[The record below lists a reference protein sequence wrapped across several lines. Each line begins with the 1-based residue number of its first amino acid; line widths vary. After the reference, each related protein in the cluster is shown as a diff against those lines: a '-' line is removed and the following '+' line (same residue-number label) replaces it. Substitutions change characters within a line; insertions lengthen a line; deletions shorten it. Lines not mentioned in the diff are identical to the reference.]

1 MKNPSKT
8 LSLLLASALF
18 LTACGGDKP
27 SEPAKAEP
35 NTQTAS
41 AEPTDTTPKADE
53 VAPETAEPVADD
65 TKTNEPKADETKTA
79 DSATSDETD
88 KGTTETAQ
96 VDNAEQANTAPAP
109 VQALSIAE
117 GKARYEKTCKICH
130 EQGLLDAPK
139 LTAKADW
146 AKRLDKGIDTL
157 HKHSAKGF
165 GKMPAQVAGDVTEA
179 EVYAAVDYMVSQVQ

>member
-8 LSLLLASALF
+8 LSLLLASAVL
-18 LTACGGDKP
+18 LTACGGEKP

-35 NTQTAS
+35 STQTAP
-41 AEPTDTTPKADE
+41 AELADTVPKADE
-53 VAPETAEPVADD
+53 VAI
-65 TKTNEPKADETKTA
+65 TN
-79 DSATSDETD
+79 SATSDKTD
-88 KGTTETAQ
+88 KGTVETAQ
-96 VDNAEQANTAPAP
+96 VDNAEQADTAPAP

-117 GKARYEKTCKICH
+117 GRARYEKTCRICH
-130 EQGLLDAPK
+130 DQGLLDAPK

-165 GKMPAQVAGDVTEA
+165 GKMPAQVTGEVSEA

>member
-1 MKNPSKT
+1 MKHSSKT
-8 LSLLLASALF
+8 LSLLLASAVF

-27 SEPAKAEP
+27 ASPTSETKN
-35 NTQTAS
+35 NTQAVSAS
-41 AEPTDTTPKADE
+41 TELKADEVTSNETKADE
-53 VAPETAEPVADD
+53 VA
-65 TKTNEPKADETKTA
+65 TA
-79 DSATSDETD
+79 DSATSDATD
-88 KGTTETAQ
+88 KGTVETVQ
-96 VDNAEQANTAPAP
+96 TDNAEQADLAAAP

-117 GKARYEKTCKICH
+117 GRARYEKTCRICH
-130 EQGLLDAPK
+130 DQGLLDAPK

-165 GKMPAQVAGDVTEA
+165 GKMPAQVTGEVSEA

>member
-8 LSLLLASALF
+8 LSLLLVSAVF
-18 LTACGGDKP
+18 LTACGGEKP

-35 NTQTAS
+35 STQTAP
-41 AEPTDTTPKADE
+41 AELADTVPKADE
-53 VAPETAEPVADD
+53 VAI
-65 TKTNEPKADETKTA
+65 TN
-79 DSATSDETD
+79 SATSDKTD
-88 KGTTETAQ
+88 KGTVETAQ
-96 VDNAEQANTAPAP
+96 VDNAEQADTAPAP

-117 GKARYEKTCKICH
+117 GRARYEKTCRICH
-130 EQGLLDAPK
+130 DQGLLDAPK

-165 GKMPAQVAGDVTEA
+165 GKMPAQVTGEVSEA

>member
-1 MKNPSKT
+1 MKHSSKT
-8 LSLLLASALF
+8 LSLLLASAVL
-18 LTACGGDKP
+18 LTACGGEKP

-35 NTQTAS
+35 STQTAP
-41 AEPTDTTPKADE
+41 AELADTVPKADE
-53 VAPETAEPVADD
+53 VAI
-65 TKTNEPKADETKTA
+65 TN
-79 DSATSDETD
+79 SATSDKTD
-88 KGTTETAQ
+88 KGTVETAQ
-96 VDNAEQANTAPAP
+96 VDNAEQADTAPAP

-117 GKARYEKTCKICH
+117 GKARYEKTCRICH
-130 EQGLLDAPK
+130 DQGLLDAPK

-165 GKMPAQVAGDVTEA
+165 GKMPAQVTGEVSEA

>member
-8 LSLLLASALF
+8 LSLLLASAVL
-18 LTACGGDKP
+18 LTACGGEKP

-35 NTQTAS
+35 STQTAP
-41 AEPTDTTPKADE
+41 AELANTVPKADE
-53 VAPETAEPVADD
+53 VAI
-65 TKTNEPKADETKTA
+65 TN
-79 DSATSDETD
+79 SATSDKTD
-88 KGTTETAQ
+88 KGTVETAQ
-96 VDNAEQANTAPAP
+96 VDNAEQADTAPAP

-117 GKARYEKTCKICH
+117 GRARYEKTCRICH
-130 EQGLLDAPK
+130 DQGLLDAPK

-165 GKMPAQVAGDVTEA
+165 GKMPAQVTGEVSEA

>member
-8 LSLLLASALF
+8 LSLLLASAVL
-18 LTACGGDKP
+18 LTACGGEKP

-35 NTQTAS
+35 STQTAP
-41 AEPTDTTPKADE
+41 AELANTVPKADE
-53 VAPETAEPVADD
+53 VAI
-65 TKTNEPKADETKTA
+65 TN
-79 DSATSDETD
+79 SATSDKTD
-88 KGTTETAQ
+88 KGTVETAQ
-96 VDNAEQANTAPAP
+96 VDNAEQADTAPAP

-117 GKARYEKTCKICH
+117 GKTRYEKTCRICH
-130 EQGLLDAPK
+130 DQGLLDAPK

-165 GKMPAQVAGDVTEA
+165 GKMPAQVTGEVSEA
-179 EVYAAVDYMVSQVQ
+179 EVYAAVDYMVSQLQ

>member
-8 LSLLLASALF
+8 LSLLLASAVF

-35 NTQTAS
+35 STQTAP
-41 AEPTDTTPKADE
+41 AELADTVPKADE
-53 VAPETAEPVADD
+53 VAI
-65 TKTNEPKADETKTA
+65 TN
-79 DSATSDETD
+79 SATSDKTD
-88 KGTTETAQ
+88 KDTVETAQ
-96 VDNAEQANTAPAP
+96 VDNAEQADTAPAP

-117 GKARYEKTCKICH
+117 GKARYEKTCRICH
-130 EQGLLDAPK
+130 DQGLLDAPK

-165 GKMPAQVAGDVTEA
+165 GKMPAQVTGEVSEA

>member
-8 LSLLLASALF
+8 LSLLLASAVL
-18 LTACGGDKP
+18 LTACGGEKP
-27 SEPAKAEP
+27 SEPAKSEP
-35 NTQTAS
+35 STQTAP
-41 AEPTDTTPKADE
+41 AELADTVPKADE
-53 VAPETAEPVADD
+53 VAI
-65 TKTNEPKADETKTA
+65 TN
-79 DSATSDETD
+79 SATSDKTD
-88 KGTTETAQ
+88 KGTVETVQ
-96 VDNAEQANTAPAP
+96 TDNAEQADLAAAP

-117 GKARYEKTCKICH
+117 GKARYEKTCRICH
-130 EQGLLDAPK
+130 DQGLLDAPK

-165 GKMPAQVAGDVTEA
+165 GKMPAQVTGEVSEA

>member
-8 LSLLLASALF
+8 LSLLLASAVL
-18 LTACGGDKP
+18 LTACGGEKP

-35 NTQTAS
+35 STQTAP
-41 AEPTDTTPKADE
+41 AELADTVPKADE
-53 VAPETAEPVADD
+53 VAI
-65 TKTNEPKADETKTA
+65 TN
-79 DSATSDETD
+79 SATSDKTD
-88 KGTTETAQ
+88 KGTVETAQ
-96 VDNAEQANTAPAP
+96 VDNAEQADTAPAP

-117 GKARYEKTCKICH
+117 GRARYEKTCRICH
-130 EQGLLDAPK
+130 DQGLLDAPK

-165 GKMPAQVAGDVTEA
+165 GKMPAQVTGEVSEA
-179 EVYAAVDYMVSQVQ
+179 EVYAAVNYMVSQVQ

>member
-8 LSLLLASALF
+8 LSLLLASAVL
-18 LTACGGDKP
+18 LTACGGEKP

-35 NTQTAS
+35 STQTAP
-41 AEPTDTTPKADE
+41 AELADTVPKADE
-53 VAPETAEPVADD
+53 VAI
-65 TKTNEPKADETKTA
+65 TN
-79 DSATSDETD
+79 SATSDKTD
-88 KGTTETAQ
+88 KGTVETAQ
-96 VDNAEQANTAPAP
+96 VDNAEQADTAPAP

-117 GKARYEKTCKICH
+117 GKARYEKTCRICH
-130 EQGLLDAPK
+130 DQGLLDAPK

-165 GKMPAQVAGDVTEA
+165 GKMPAQVTGEVSEA

>member
-1 MKNPSKT
+1 MKHSSKT
-8 LSLLLASALF
+8 LSLLLASAVF

-27 SEPAKAEP
+27 ASPTSETKN
-35 NTQTAS
+35 NTQAVSAS
-41 AEPTDTTPKADE
+41 TELKAVEVTLNETDGLSGPDDTKADE
-53 VAPETAEPVADD
+53 VAP
-65 TKTNEPKADETKTA
+65 A
-79 DSATSDETD
+79 DSATSDATD
-88 KGTTETAQ
+88 KGTVETAQ
-96 VDNAEQANTAPAP
+96 VDNAEQADTAPAP

-117 GKARYEKTCKICH
+117 GKARYEKTCRICH
-130 EQGLLDAPK
+130 DQGLLDAPK

-165 GKMPAQVAGDVTEA
+165 GKMPAQVTGEVSEA

>member
-8 LSLLLASALF
+8 LSLLLASAVL
-18 LTACGGDKP
+18 LTACGGEKP

-35 NTQTAS
+35 STQTAP
-41 AEPTDTTPKADE
+41 AELANTVPKADE
-53 VAPETAEPVADD
+53 VAI
-65 TKTNEPKADETKTA
+65 TN
-79 DSATSDETD
+79 SATSDKTD
-88 KGTTETAQ
+88 KGTVETVQ
-96 VDNAEQANTAPAP
+96 TDNAEQADLAAAP
-109 VQALSIAE
+109 VQVLSIAE
-117 GKARYEKTCKICH
+117 GRARYEKTCRICH
-130 EQGLLDAPK
+130 DQGLLDAPK

-165 GKMPAQVAGDVTEA
+165 GKMPAQVTGEVSEA

>member
-8 LSLLLASALF
+8 LSLLLASAVL
-18 LTACGGDKP
+18 LTACGGEKP

-35 NTQTAS
+35 STQTAP
-41 AEPTDTTPKADE
+41 AELADTVPKADE
-53 VAPETAEPVADD
+53 VAI
-65 TKTNEPKADETKTA
+65 TN
-79 DSATSDETD
+79 SATSDKTD
-88 KGTTETAQ
+88 KGTVETTQ
-96 VDNAEQANTAPAP
+96 VDNAEQADLAAAP

-117 GKARYEKTCKICH
+117 GRARYEKTCRICH
-130 EQGLLDAPK
+130 DQGLLDAPK

-165 GKMPAQVAGDVTEA
+165 GKMPAQVTGEVSEA

>member
-8 LSLLLASALF
+8 LSLLLASAVL
-18 LTACGGDKP
+18 LTACGGEKP

-35 NTQTAS
+35 STQTAP
-41 AEPTDTTPKADE
+41 AELADTVPKADE
-53 VAPETAEPVADD
+53 VVI
-65 TKTNEPKADETKTA
+65 TN
-79 DSATSDETD
+79 SATSDKTD
-88 KGTTETAQ
+88 KGTVETAQ
-96 VDNAEQANTAPAP
+96 GDNAEQADLAAAP

-117 GKARYEKTCKICH
+117 GKARYEKTCRICH
-130 EQGLLDAPK
+130 DQGLLDAPK

-165 GKMPAQVAGDVTEA
+165 GKMPAQVTGEVSEA

>member
-8 LSLLLASALF
+8 LSLLLASAVL
-18 LTACGGDKP
+18 LTACGGEKP

-35 NTQTAS
+35 STQTAP
-41 AEPTDTTPKADE
+41 AELADTVPKADE
-53 VAPETAEPVADD
+53 VTSNETDGLSGTDE
-65 TKTNEPKADETKTA
+65 TKADEVATA
-79 DSATSDETD
+79 DSATSDATD
-88 KGTTETAQ
+88 KGTVETVQ
-96 VDNAEQANTAPAP
+96 TDNAEQADLAAAP

-117 GKARYEKTCKICH
+117 GRARYEKTCRICH
-130 EQGLLDAPK
+130 DQGLLDAPK

-165 GKMPAQVAGDVTEA
+165 GKMPAQVTGEVSEA

>member
-8 LSLLLASALF
+8 LSLLLASAAL
-18 LTACGGDKP
+18 LTACGGEKP

-35 NTQTAS
+35 STQTAP
-41 AEPTDTTPKADE
+41 AELADTVPKADE
-53 VAPETAEPVADD
+53 VAI
-65 TKTNEPKADETKTA
+65 TN
-79 DSATSDETD
+79 SATSDKTD
-88 KGTTETAQ
+88 KGTVETAQ
-96 VDNAEQANTAPAP
+96 VDNAEQADTAPAP

-117 GKARYEKTCKICH
+117 GKARYEKTCRICH
-130 EQGLLDAPK
+130 DQGLLDAPK

-165 GKMPAQVAGDVTEA
+165 GKMPAQVTGEVSEA

>member
-8 LSLLLASALF
+8 LSLLLASAVL
-18 LTACGGDKP
+18 LTACGGEKP

-35 NTQTAS
+35 STQTAP
-41 AEPTDTTPKADE
+41 AELADTVPKADE
-53 VAPETAEPVADD
+53 VAIT
-65 TKTNEPKADETKTA
+65 T
-79 DSATSDETD
+79 SATSDKTD
-88 KGTTETAQ
+88 KGTVETAQ
-96 VDNAEQANTAPAP
+96 VDNAEQADTAPAP

-117 GKARYEKTCKICH
+117 GKARYEKTCRICH
-130 EQGLLDAPK
+130 DQGLLDAPK

-165 GKMPAQVAGDVTEA
+165 GKMPAQVTGEVSEA

>member
-8 LSLLLASALF
+8 LSLLLASAVL

-27 SEPAKAEP
+27 SEPAKSEP
-35 NTQTAS
+35 STQTAP
-41 AEPTDTTPKADE
+41 AELADTVPKADE
-53 VAPETAEPVADD
+53 VAI
-65 TKTNEPKADETKTA
+65 TN
-79 DSATSDETD
+79 SATSDKTD
-88 KGTTETAQ
+88 KGTVETAQ
-96 VDNAEQANTAPAP
+96 VDNAEQADTAPAP

-117 GKARYEKTCKICH
+117 GKARYEKTCRICH
-130 EQGLLDAPK
+130 DQGLLDAPK

-165 GKMPAQVAGDVTEA
+165 GKMPAQVTGEVSEA

>member
-8 LSLLLASALF
+8 LSLLLASAVL
-18 LTACGGDKP
+18 LTACGGEKP

-35 NTQTAS
+35 STQTAP
-41 AEPTDTTPKADE
+41 AELADTVPKADE
-53 VAPETAEPVADD
+53 VAI
-65 TKTNEPKADETKTA
+65 TN
-79 DSATSDETD
+79 SATSDKTD
-88 KGTTETAQ
+88 KGTVETVQ
-96 VDNAEQANTAPAP
+96 TDNAEQADLAAAP
-109 VQALSIAE
+109 VQVLSIAE
-117 GKARYEKTCKICH
+117 GRARYEKTCRICH
-130 EQGLLDAPK
+130 DQGLLDAPK

-165 GKMPAQVAGDVTEA
+165 GKMPAQVTGEVSEA

>member
-8 LSLLLASALF
+8 LSLLLASAVL
-18 LTACGGDKP
+18 LTACGGEKP

-35 NTQTAS
+35 STQTAP
-41 AEPTDTTPKADE
+41 AELANTVPKADE
-53 VAPETAEPVADD
+53 VAI
-65 TKTNEPKADETKTA
+65 TN
-79 DSATSDETD
+79 SATSDKTD
-88 KGTTETAQ
+88 KGTVETAQ
-96 VDNAEQANTAPAP
+96 VDNAEQADTAPAP

-117 GKARYEKTCKICH
+117 GKARYEKTCRICH
-130 EQGLLDAPK
+130 DQGLLDAPK

-165 GKMPAQVAGDVTEA
+165 GKMPAQVTGEVSEA
-179 EVYAAVDYMVSQVQ
+179 EVYAAVDYMVSQLQ

>member
-8 LSLLLASALF
+8 LSLLLASAVL
-18 LTACGGDKP
+18 LTACGGEKP

-35 NTQTAS
+35 STQTAP
-41 AEPTDTTPKADE
+41 AELADTVPKADE
-53 VAPETAEPVADD
+53 VAI
-65 TKTNEPKADETKTA
+65 TN
-79 DSATSDETD
+79 SATSDKTD
-88 KGTTETAQ
+88 KGTVETVQ
-96 VDNAEQANTAPAP
+96 TDNAEQADLAAAP

-117 GKARYEKTCKICH
+117 GRARYEKTCRICH
-130 EQGLLDAPK
+130 DQGLLDAPK

-165 GKMPAQVAGDVTEA
+165 GKMPAQVTGEVSEA
-179 EVYAAVDYMVSQVQ
+179 EVYAAVNYMVSQVQ

>member
-8 LSLLLASALF
+8 LSLLLVSAVL
-18 LTACGGDKP
+18 LTACGGEKP

-35 NTQTAS
+35 STQTAP
-41 AEPTDTTPKADE
+41 AELADTVPKADE
-53 VAPETAEPVADD
+53 VAI
-65 TKTNEPKADETKTA
+65 TN
-79 DSATSDETD
+79 SATSDKTD
-88 KGTTETAQ
+88 KGTVETAQ
-96 VDNAEQANTAPAP
+96 VDNAEQADTAPAP

-117 GKARYEKTCKICH
+117 GKARYEKTCRICH
-130 EQGLLDAPK
+130 DQGLLDAPK

-165 GKMPAQVAGDVTEA
+165 GKMPAQVTGEVSEA

>member
-8 LSLLLASALF
+8 LSLLLASAVL
-18 LTACGGDKP
+18 LTACGDEKP
-27 SEPAKAEP
+27 SEPAKSEP
-35 NTQTAS
+35 STQTAP
-41 AEPTDTTPKADE
+41 AELADTVPKADE
-53 VAPETAEPVADD
+53 VAI
-65 TKTNEPKADETKTA
+65 TN
-79 DSATSDETD
+79 SATSDKTD
-88 KGTTETAQ
+88 KGTVETAQ
-96 VDNAEQANTAPAP
+96 VDNAEQADTAPAP

-117 GKARYEKTCKICH
+117 GKARYEKTCRICH
-130 EQGLLDAPK
+130 DQGLLDAPK

-165 GKMPAQVAGDVTEA
+165 GKMPAQVTGEVSEA

>member
-8 LSLLLASALF
+8 LSLLLASAVL
-18 LTACGGDKP
+18 LTACGGEKP
-27 SEPAKAEP
+27 SEPAKSEP
-35 NTQTAS
+35 STQTAP
-41 AEPTDTTPKADE
+41 AELADTVPKADE
-53 VAPETAEPVADD
+53 VAI
-65 TKTNEPKADETKTA
+65 TN
-79 DSATSDETD
+79 SATSDKTD
-88 KGTTETAQ
+88 KGTVETAQ
-96 VDNAEQANTAPAP
+96 VDNAEQADTAPAP

-117 GKARYEKTCKICH
+117 GKARYEKTCRICH
-130 EQGLLDAPK
+130 DQGLLDAPK

-165 GKMPAQVAGDVTEA
+165 GKMPAQVTGEVREA

>member
-8 LSLLLASALF
+8 LSLLLASAVF

-27 SEPAKAEP
+27 SESAPKAEP
-35 NTQTAS
+35 STQTAPT
-41 AEPTDTTPKADE
+41 EPANTAPKADE
-53 VAPETAEPVADD
+53 VTPETTEPVADD
-65 TKTNEPKADETKTA
+65 TKADEVATA
-79 DSATSDETD
+79 DSATSDETG

-96 VDNAEQANTAPAP
+96 VDNAEQADTAPAP

>member
-8 LSLLLASALF
+8 LSLLLASAVL
-18 LTACGGDKP
+18 LTACGGEKP

-35 NTQTAS
+35 STQTAP
-41 AEPTDTTPKADE
+41 AELADTVPKADE
-53 VAPETAEPVADD
+53 VAI
-65 TKTNEPKADETKTA
+65 TN
-79 DSATSDETD
+79 SATSDKTD
-88 KGTTETAQ
+88 KGTVETVQ
-96 VDNAEQANTAPAP
+96 TDNAEQADTAPAP

-117 GKARYEKTCKICH
+117 GRARYEKTCRICH
-130 EQGLLDAPK
+130 DQGLLDAPK

-165 GKMPAQVAGDVTEA
+165 GKMPAQVTGEVSEA

>member
-8 LSLLLASALF
+8 LSLLLASAVL
-18 LTACGGDKP
+18 LTACGGEKP

-35 NTQTAS
+35 STQTAP
-41 AEPTDTTPKADE
+41 AELANTVPKADE
-53 VAPETAEPVADD
+53 VAI
-65 TKTNEPKADETKTA
+65 TN
-79 DSATSDETD
+79 SATSDKTD
-88 KGTTETAQ
+88 KGTVETAQ
-96 VDNAEQANTAPAP
+96 VDNAEQADTAPAP

-117 GKARYEKTCKICH
+117 GKARYEKTCRICH
-130 EQGLLDAPK
+130 DQGLLDAPK

-165 GKMPAQVAGDVTEA
+165 GKMPAQVTGEVSEA

>member
-8 LSLLLASALF
+8 LSLLLASAVL
-18 LTACGGDKP
+18 LTACGGEKP
-27 SEPAKAEP
+27 SEPAKSEP
-35 NTQTAS
+35 STQTAP
-41 AEPTDTTPKADE
+41 AELADTVPKADE
-53 VAPETAEPVADD
+53 VAI
-65 TKTNEPKADETKTA
+65 TN
-79 DSATSDETD
+79 SATSDKTD
-88 KGTTETAQ
+88 KGTVETAQ
-96 VDNAEQANTAPAP
+96 VDNAEQADTAPAP

-117 GKARYEKTCKICH
+117 GKARYEKTCRICH
-130 EQGLLDAPK
+130 DQGLLDAPK

-165 GKMPAQVAGDVTEA
+165 GKMPAQVTGEVSEA

>member
-8 LSLLLASALF
+8 LSLLLASAVL
-18 LTACGGDKP
+18 LTACGGEKP

-35 NTQTAS
+35 STQTAP
-41 AEPTDTTPKADE
+41 AELADTVPKADE
-53 VAPETAEPVADD
+53 VAI
-65 TKTNEPKADETKTA
+65 TN
-79 DSATSDETD
+79 SATSDKTD
-88 KGTTETAQ
+88 KGTVETVQ
-96 VDNAEQANTAPAP
+96 TDNAEQADLAAAP

-117 GKARYEKTCKICH
+117 GKARYEKTCRICH
-130 EQGLLDAPK
+130 DQGLLDAPK

-165 GKMPAQVAGDVTEA
+165 GKMPAQVTGEVSEA